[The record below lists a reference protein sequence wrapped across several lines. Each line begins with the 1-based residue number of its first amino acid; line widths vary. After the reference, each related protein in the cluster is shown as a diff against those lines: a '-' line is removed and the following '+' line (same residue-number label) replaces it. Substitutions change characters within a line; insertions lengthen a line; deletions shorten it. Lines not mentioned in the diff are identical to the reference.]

1 MLCIVRCS
9 LLLMFLSHARRLCLQ
24 CLRRCKKGAL
34 NLIGL
39 CCTSFCI
46 PPLACMH
53 ALQLIL
59 QAEGEESIVS
69 CLCLLAVAVMLLQ
82 TQERRYPPASILFPN
97 GNRNYNFVRNGNRLA
112 SRCCLVMWYC
122 LALGHVFLLEQPHGS
137 MCEWHPRM
145 ELIFAVCCIFKCGIW
160 GGLYAL
166 DRSEASPKRHVL
178 YSNDEKLLH
187 ELTLAAS
194 HMTKEDMAS
203 FDGPALVKRQ
213 KREGGGESWTGVP
226 GVLTKSQL
234 GAYELLS
241 PFSSM
246 SCPS

>member
-1 MLCIVRCS
+1 MLPQPRS
-9 LLLMFLSHARRLCLQ
+9 AGTHQR
-24 CLRRCKKGAL
+24 
-34 NLIGL
+34 
-39 CCTSFCI
+39 
-46 PPLACMH
+46 
-53 ALQLIL
+53 
-59 QAEGEESIVS
+59 
-69 CLCLLAVAVMLLQ
+69 
-82 TQERRYPPASILFPN
+82 SILFPC
-97 GNRNYNFVRNGNRLA
+97 GNRKYSFVKNGNRLA
-112 SRCCLVMWYC
+112 SRFSMVMWYC

-137 MCEWHPRM
+137 MCELHPRM
-145 ELIFAVCCIFKCGIW
+145 EMIFAVCCIFKCGIW

-187 ELTLAAS
+187 ELTLAAG

-234 GAYELLS
+234 GA
-241 PFSSM
+241 
-246 SCPS
+246 